1 MKKSVGVITDSHS
14 GISQEE
20 AEKLGILV
28 LPMPF
33 YIDGQCCYEDIT
45 LSREEFF
52 QKLDSGAEITTSQ
65 PSPAEVMKLWDQG
78 LDKFDEIVY
87 MPISSG
93 LSGSCATA
101 AVLAREES
109 YEGRVFVVDH
119 GRVSTPLHR
128 LVLDVLELIG
138 EGCGGEE
145 IKDIVEASRENVE
158 IYIGVDT
165 LEHLKRGGRITPAT
179 ALLGTVLNIKP
190 VLKLDVGVLD
200 SFKKC
205 RGFLKAKK
213 SMIEAMSHDMETR
226 FKDAKDRGELYLL
239 AASSASEEETR
250 EWVREIEEAFPG
262 MEVMCDNLSLGVSC
276 HTGQGA
282 LGIGCSGRLRR
293 RV

>member
-1 MKKSVGVITDSHS
+1 MKKSVGIVTDSHS

-33 YIDGQCCYEDIT
+33 YIDGRCYYEDVT

-65 PSPAEVMKLWDQG
+65 PSPGEVMKMWDQG
-78 LDKFDEIVY
+78 LERFEEILY

-93 LSGSCATA
+93 LSGSLATA
-101 AVLAREES
+101 AALAADEP
-109 YEGRVFVVDH
+109 YEGRVFAVDH

-128 LVLDVLELIG
+128 LILDVQKLIQ
-138 EGCGGEE
+138 EGHSGKE
-145 IKDIVEASRENVE
+145 IKDIAEASRNDVE

-165 LEHLKRGGRITPAT
+165 LEHLKRGGRITPAA

-200 SFKKC
+200 SYKKC
-205 RGFLKAKK
+205 RGFAKAKK
-213 SMIEAMSHDMETR
+213 AMIQAMDHDMNTR
-226 FKDAKDRGELYLL
+226 FKEVRERGELYLL
-239 AASSASEEETR
+239 AASSASEDETR
-250 EWVREIEEAFPG
+250 QWVKEIEEAFPG

-282 LGIGCSGRLRR
+282 LGIGCSCKPGRGA
-293 RV
+293 

>member
-1 MKKSVGVITDSHS
+1 MDKSVGIVTDSHS

-20 AEKLGILV
+20 AGRLGILV

-33 YIDGQCCYEDIT
+33 YIDGQCFYEDVT

-65 PSPAEVMKLWDQG
+65 PSPGEVMKMWDQA
-78 LDKFDEIVY
+78 LEKFDEIVY

-101 AVLAREES
+101 AALARDEP
-109 YEGRVFVVDH
+109 YEGRVMVVDH

-128 LVLDVLELIG
+128 LILDVLGLIG
-138 EGCGGEE
+138 DGCSAKE
-145 IKDIVEASRENVE
+145 IKDIVEAAREDVE

-190 VLKLDVGVLD
+190 VLKLDVGVLE
-200 SFKKC
+200 SYKKC
-205 RGFLKAKK
+205 RGFVKAKRI
-213 SMIEAMSHDMETR
+213 MLEAMEHDMNTR
-226 FKDAKDRGELYLL
+226 FREQKVKGELYLL
-239 AASSASEEETR
+239 AASSSPKEETR
-250 EWVREIEEAFPG
+250 QWVREIEEAFPG

-276 HTGQGA
+276 HTGKGA
-282 LGIGCSGRLRR
+282 LGIGCSCKLGRK
-293 RV
+293 

>member
-1 MKKSVGVITDSHS
+1 MNKSVGIITDSHS

-20 AEKLGILV
+20 AKRLGILV

-33 YIDGQCCYEDIT
+33 YIDDQCFYEDVT

-52 QKLDSGAEITTSQ
+52 EKLDSGADITTSQ
-65 PSPAEVMKLWDQG
+65 PSPAEVLKLWDQG
-78 LDKFDEIVY
+78 LEQFEEIVY

-101 AVLAREES
+101 MAMAQEEP

-128 LVLDVLELIG
+128 LVLDTLELVS
-138 EGCGGEE
+138 EGCSGGE
-145 IKDIVEASRENVE
+145 IKDIVEASREDVE

-200 SFKKC
+200 SYKKC
-205 RGFLKAKK
+205 RGSLKAKK
-213 SMIEAMSHDMETR
+213 VMLEAMEHDMN
-226 FKDAKDRGELYLL
+226 K
-239 AASSASEEETR
+239 
-250 EWVREIEEAFPG
+250 
-262 MEVMCDNLSLGVSC
+262 
-276 HTGQGA
+276 
-282 LGIGCSGRLRR
+282 IGRAH
-293 RV
+293 V